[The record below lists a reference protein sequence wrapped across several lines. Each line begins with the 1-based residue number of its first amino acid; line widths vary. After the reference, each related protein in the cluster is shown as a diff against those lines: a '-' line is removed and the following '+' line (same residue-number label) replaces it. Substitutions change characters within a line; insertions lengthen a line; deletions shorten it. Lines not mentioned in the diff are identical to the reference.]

1 MQKTE
6 AIIIYSFP
14 FKDKK
19 FMLEM
24 FTREHGRMSF
34 VTNKR
39 IQPLTVVNI
48 VFDGPKSKLLS
59 ADIAFGYK
67 NMLYDPFKLSISF
80 FIAEFLRY
88 ATRNEPTNRPLYDY
102 LRKSLEWL
110 DIVEGSFANFHL
122 VLMMH
127 LAAFLGFAPDTNDY
141 REGMYFDLREA
152 QFTGMK
158 PVHRDHLDKADSA
171 GIVTLMRMNFGT
183 MHLFK
188 LSKDQ
193 RNTIVDHIIRYY
205 RLHIPG
211 FPEMKSL
218 DVLRELF

>member
-6 AIIIYSFP
+6 AIVIYSFP

-19 FMLEM
+19 FMLEL
-24 FTREHGRMSF
+24 FTCEHGRMSF

-39 IQPLTVVNI
+39 VQPLTIVNI
-48 VFDGPKSKLLS
+48 VFDEHKSKLL
-59 ADIAFGYK
+59 ALDIAFGYK
-67 NMLYDPFKLSISF
+67 TLLYDPYKLSISF
-80 FIAEFLRY
+80 FVAEFLRY
-88 ATRNEPTNRPLYDY
+88 STRNEPTNRSLYDY
-102 LRKSLEWL
+102 LRQSLEWL
-110 DIVEGSFANFHL
+110 DLVEGSFANFHL

-127 LAAFLGFAPDTNDY
+127 LAMFLGFAPDVADY
-141 REGMYFDLREA
+141 RQGMFFDLREA
-152 QFTGMK
+152 QFAVFR
-158 PVHRDHLDKADSA
+158 PVHSDHLEQKESEV
-171 GIVTLMRMNFGT
+171 IVTLMRMNFGN

-193 RNTIVDHIIRYY
+193 RNQIVDKLVHYY

>member
-1 MQKTE
+1 MQKSE
-6 AIIIYSFP
+6 AIVIYSFP

-19 FMLEM
+19 FMLELY
-24 FTREHGRMSF
+24 TREHGRMSF

-39 IQPLTVVNI
+39 MQPLTIVNI
-48 VFDGPKSKLLS
+48 VFEEHKTKLVSL
-59 ADIAFGYK
+59 DVAFGYR
-67 NMLYDPFKLSISF
+67 NMLYDPFKLSIGF

-102 LRKSLEWL
+102 LRQSLEWL
-110 DIVEGSFANFHL
+110 DVVEGSFANFHL

-127 LAAFLGFAPDTNDY
+127 LAMFLGFAPDVNDY
-141 REGMYFDLREA
+141 GDGMYFDLREA
-152 QFTGMK
+152 LFVGTK
-158 PVHRDHLDKADSA
+158 PVHSDHLSQSESA
-171 GIVTLMRMNFGT
+171 VIVTLLRMNFAT

-188 LSKDQ
+188 LNKDQ
-193 RNTIVDHIIRYY
+193 RNRIVDHIVHYY

>member
-6 AIIIYSFP
+6 AIVIYSFP

-19 FMLEM
+19 FMLELL
-24 FTREHGRMSF
+24 TREHGRMSF

-39 IQPLTVVNI
+39 MQPLTIVNV
-48 VFDGPKSKLLS
+48 VFDGPKSKLIAL
-59 ADIAFGYK
+59 DVAFGYK
-67 NMLYDPFKLSISF
+67 NMLYDPFKLSIGF
-80 FIAEFLRY
+80 FVAEFLRY
-88 ATRNEPTNRPLYDY
+88 ATRSEPTNRPLYDY
-102 LRKSLEWL
+102 VRQSLEWL

-127 LAAFLGFAPDTNDY
+127 LAMFLGFTPDMDDY

-152 QFTGMK
+152 QFSALQ
-158 PVHRDHLDKADSA
+158 PVHGDHLNKEESA
-171 GIVTLMRMNFGT
+171 GIVTLMRMNFAT
-183 MHLFK
+183 MHLFR
-188 LSKDQ
+188 LNKDQ
-193 RNTIVDHIIRYY
+193 RNRIVDHVIRYY

>member
-24 FTREHGRMSF
+24 YTREHGRMSF

-39 IQPLTVVNI
+39 VQPLTIVNI
-48 VFDGPKSKLLS
+48 VFDEHRSKLTAL
-59 ADIAFGYK
+59 DIAFSYK
-67 NMLYDPFKLSISF
+67 TLLYDPFKLSISF
-80 FIAEFLRY
+80 FVAEFLRY
-88 ATRNEPTNRPLYDY
+88 ATRSEPTNKPLYDY
-102 LRKSLEWL
+102 IRQSLEWL
-110 DIVEGSFANFHL
+110 DVVEGSFANFHL

-127 LAAFLGFAPDTNDY
+127 LAMFLGFAPDMNDFK
-141 REGMYFDLREA
+141 EGMFFDLREA
-152 QFTGMK
+152 QFTGLQ
-158 PVHRDHLDKADSA
+158 PVHGDHLDKDESA
-171 GIVTLMRMNFGT
+171 AIVNLMRMNFAT

-188 LSKDQ
+188 LNKGQ
-193 RNTIVDHIIRYY
+193 RNRIVDRMVRYY
-205 RLHIPG
+205 RLHVPG

>member
-19 FMLEM
+19 FMLELY
-24 FTREHGRMSF
+24 TREHGRMSF

-39 IQPLTVVNI
+39 MQPLTIVNI
-48 VFDGPKSKLLS
+48 VFEEHRSKLTTM
-59 ADIAFGYK
+59 DIALSYR
-67 NMLYDPFKLSISF
+67 NLTYDPFKLSISF

-88 ATRNEPTNRPLYDY
+88 STRNEPTNRPLYDY
-102 LRKSLEWL
+102 LRQSLEWL
-110 DIVEGSFANFHL
+110 DIAEGSFANFHL

-127 LAAFLGFAPDTNDY
+127 LAMFIGFAPDTTDY
-141 REGMYFDLREA
+141 RDGMYFDLREA
-152 QFTGMK
+152 QFTRLK
-158 PVHRDHLDKADSA
+158 PIHKDYLNQQESA
-171 GIVTLMRMNFGT
+171 GIVTLMRMNFAT

-188 LSKDQ
+188 LNKDQ
-193 RNTIVDHIIRYY
+193 RNQIVDHIIHYY
-205 RLHIPG
+205 RLHVPS